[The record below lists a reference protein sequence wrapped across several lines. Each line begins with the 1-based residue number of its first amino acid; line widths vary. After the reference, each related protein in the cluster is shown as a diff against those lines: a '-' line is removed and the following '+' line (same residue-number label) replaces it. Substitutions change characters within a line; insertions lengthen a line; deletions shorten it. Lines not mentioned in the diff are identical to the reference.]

1 MFITGSVRNYALRW
15 PETRSSRAAKNHT
28 STTTSTST
36 TTPVNSTTSHPVPL
50 PASRRRTSR
59 LPRQGPPTHPQNP
72 HAAAPL
78 TPHAAVSLT
87 RSRRNSITLSV
98 QIGDGTLSFHPP
110 SPLLFSLPLSS
121 TFPHFSLTIKISS
134 LGREGPIGHIAAKG
148 YGERLFLRSPLATV
162 FFVALQTENYA
173 YGNSVK
179 KSIVF
184 DALYSASDL
193 SWKCRWTLQN
203 TMAYRPY
210 QNDVPPRSG
219 PSGSVEPLTVLTFTY
234 QYFRYDYRS
243 NLTWP

>member
-36 TTPVNSTTSHPVPL
+36 TTPVNSTTSPPVPL

-162 FFVALQTENYA
+162 FLLHCKLKIMPMV
-173 YGNSVK
+173 
-179 KSIVF
+179 
-184 DALYSASDL
+184 
-193 SWKCRWTLQN
+193 
-203 TMAYRPY
+203 
-210 QNDVPPRSG
+210 
-219 PSGSVEPLTVLTFTY
+219 TVLRRVSSLMRCIPPPTCLGSAGERCKTLWPIGPTRTTFHRVPGLPA
-234 QYFRYDYRS
+234 QL
-243 NLTWP
+243 NL